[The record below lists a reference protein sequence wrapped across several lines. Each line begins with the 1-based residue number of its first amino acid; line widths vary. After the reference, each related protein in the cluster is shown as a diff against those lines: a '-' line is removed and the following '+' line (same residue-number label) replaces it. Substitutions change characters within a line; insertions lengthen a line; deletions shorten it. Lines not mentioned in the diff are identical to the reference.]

1 MKETIAGL
9 RATITMLRMKLGEK
23 AVECE
28 KLKTVIE
35 TAEEELEFMNK
46 LCASQLEQIKQLT
59 GEQVR

>member
-1 MKETIAGL
+1 VKETIAGL

-59 GEQVR
+59 GEK